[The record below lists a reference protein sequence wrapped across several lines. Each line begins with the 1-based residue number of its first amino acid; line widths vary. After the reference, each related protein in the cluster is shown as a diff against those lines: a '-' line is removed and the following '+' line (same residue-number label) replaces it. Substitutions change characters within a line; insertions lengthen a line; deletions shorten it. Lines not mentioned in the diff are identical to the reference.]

1 MAVAQQIGDSEEA
14 EDFEVQPSELDE
26 MTHAELCLL
35 YRESADSIRF
45 AKAQQWKT
53 LGATLLFFGALM
65 IIADYNMKVEYF
77 VQSLVMVS
85 FVLSAG
91 AIYSLTIFQ
100 FQQNS
105 EREKI
110 QAACQHFSNLCRDI
124 RSLKSSKESSVF
136 RCMLLAFM
144 IIATLIG
151 NGVLLFQLSQYL
163 DL

>member
-1 MAVAQQIGDSEEA
+1 MAVAQQIGDLDELGEI
-14 EDFEVQPSELDE
+14 EIRPSELDE

-53 LGATLLFFGALM
+53 LGAILLVFGALM
-65 IIADYNMKVEYF
+65 VIADYNLRVELF
-77 VQSLVMVS
+77 VKSLVIIS
-85 FVLSAG
+85 FVLCVG
-91 AIYSLTIFQ
+91 AIYSLAIFQ

-110 QAACQHFSNLCRDI
+110 HAACKHFSSLFRDI
-124 RSLKSSKESSVF
+124 WALKSSRESSVF
-136 RCMLLAFM
+136 SYILLAFM
-144 IIATLIG
+144 IITTLIG
-151 NGVLLFQLSQYL
+151 NGVLLFQLSRYL